1 MLFVSVLARGGGGP
15 GTYVVARTLERGVGD
30 GPAPAVVPAHFI
42 CNPATGLQLD
52 PQAEISRGWILCHK
66 VTPPSTS
73 HAGFLYGLGLRGHLK
88 VLPIQD
94 CYKYMKLQHDATQV
108 AVILGKCA
116 SHLGQM
122 DRALTRLCCLHLPTF
137 LPATDMEIPSPVQ
150 CAAVVGLG
158 LNYVGSAQRRTV
170 ELLSAEIGK
179 REQPDRP
186 LPERVQNLERVN
198 QELLHNSRA
207 MAKDIATTTPV
218 GKPRD

>member
-1 MLFVSVLARGGGGP
+1 MYEYAEPYLKDEHLEALA
-15 GTYVVARTLERGVGD
+15 LGV
-30 GPAPAVVPAHFI
+30 
-42 CNPATGLQLD
+42 ATGMAYLHSKD
-52 PQAEISRGWILCHK
+52 IVHRD
-66 VTPPSTS
+66 
-73 HAGFLYGLGLRGHLK
+73 LK

-186 LPERVQNLERVN
+186 LPERESYALAAGFAFGLVY
-198 QELLHNSRA
+198 LHDCGALTQYR
-207 MAKDIATTTPV
+207 KGTD
-218 GKPRD
+218 